1 MRQQRNNRMKKLF
14 LGLNMAL
21 LSLLVI
27 SCADKTP
34 GVEGKPGTDGTVK
47 TVQIDKQVWM
57 AENMDVTT
65 DAKGTP
71 LKLDTNYTVSD
82 GAYLYNWEAAQQI
95 CPEGWRLPTKDE
107 FTALVKNAGFESG
120 AELAGNK
127 EAWAKDNKLT
137 ASDNFGRTQ
146 FNAIPCGYYFKD
158 KADTTSNGK
167 VYGKSYNANLWS
179 SDLVKHTVDKESDSL
194 KNIAKTYG
202 IAVEDIQK
210 WNNLPADKLA
220 VDKDT
225 ELKICRGYC
234 LSVNYN
240 SKDATVGTVN
250 CDFRMSV
257 RCIRD
262 KK

>member
-1 MRQQRNNRMKKLF
+1 MKKLF
-14 LGLNMAL
+14 LGLNIAL
-21 LSLLVI
+21 LSLLFF
-27 SCADKTP
+27 SCSDKTP
-34 GVEGKPGTDGTVK
+34 GAEGKPGTDGDIK

-57 AENMDVTT
+57 AENMAVITNANGDTL
-65 DAKGTP
+65 A
-71 LKLDTNYTVSD
+71 LDTNYTVAD
-82 GAYLYNWEAAQQI
+82 GAYLYNWEAAQQL

-107 FTALVKNAGFESG
+107 LNELITAAGFESG

-127 EAWAKDNKLT
+127 DAW
-137 ASDNFGRTQ
+137 ASDNDLTSSEYFGRTQ
-146 FNAIPCGYYFKD
+146 FNAIPCGYFFKD
-158 KADTTSNGK
+158 KADTTSKGK
-167 VYGKSYNANLWS
+167 VYGKSYNANFWS
-179 SDLVKHTVDKESDSL
+179 SDLVKHNVDKDSDSL

-202 IAVEDIQK
+202 ITVEDIQK

-220 VDKDT
+220 VQKDT
-225 ELKICRGYC
+225 ELMICRGYC